1 MVLQCALDRSGGGAA
16 GAARLRRKGPAVP
29 RAHIKYI
36 SGLLLFG
43 LNGVVSSR
51 LAMPSM
57 GIVFY
62 RTLLGSLFLLLLLLL
77 KGEPL
82 RPDAPPRQAAAAV
95 LSGVS
100 MGLSWIFLYE
110 AYQRIGVGLS
120 SVAYYCGPVIVLL
133 AAPLVFRKRLTA
145 AQTACFGVV
154 FAGILLISVPDLS
167 AGSGVD
173 GPGLLCGFAS
183 ALLHALMVIFT
194 MKAPEVTGM
203 KNAALQL
210 AVSFLTVA
218 AFALFTGLLT
228 PPQGG
233 EQWLWM
239 LVLGLV
245 NTGLGC
251 YLYFSDIARLPVVT
265 VSILGYLEPMS
276 AVFFAVLLLHER
288 LSALELAGALL
299 ILAGAAVTE
308 RLRAE

>member
-1 MVLQCALDRSGGGAA
+1 M
-16 GAARLRRKGPAVP
+16 
-29 RAHIKYI
+29 
-36 SGLLLFG
+36 
-43 LNGVVSSR
+43 
-51 LAMPSM
+51 
-57 GIVFY
+57 
-62 RTLLGSLFLLLLLLL
+62 
-77 KGEPL
+77 
-82 RPDAPPRQAAAAV
+82 
-95 LSGVS
+95 
-100 MGLSWIFLYE
+100 
-110 AYQRIGVGLS
+110 
-120 SVAYYCGPVIVLL
+120 
-133 AAPLVFRKRLTA
+133 
-145 AQTACFGVV
+145 
-154 FAGILLISVPDLS
+154 
-167 AGSGVD
+167 D

-194 MKAPEVTGM
+194 MKAPEITGM

-210 AVSFLTVA
+210 TVSFFTVA
-218 AFALFTGLLT
+218 AFTGLPT

-233 EQWLWM
+233 EQRLWM

-251 YLYFSDIARLPVVT
+251 YLHFSDIARLPVVT

>member
-1 MVLQCALDRSGGGAA
+1 MRRTVLQCALDRSGGGAA

-43 LNGVVSSR
+43 LNGVASSC

-77 KGEPL
+77 KGERL
-82 RPDAPPRQAAAAV
+82 WPDAPPRQTAA
-95 LSGVS
+95 
-100 MGLSWIFLYE
+100 
-110 AYQRIGVGLS
+110 
-120 SVAYYCGPVIVLL
+120 
-133 AAPLVFRKRLTA
+133 A

-210 AVSFLTVA
+210 TVSFFTVA
-218 AFALFTGLLT
+218 AFALFTGLPT
-228 PPQGG
+228 P
-233 EQWLWM
+233 
-239 LVLGLV
+239 
-245 NTGLGC
+245 
-251 YLYFSDIARLPVVT
+251 
-265 VSILGYLEPMS
+265 
-276 AVFFAVLLLHER
+276 
-288 LSALELAGALL
+288 
-299 ILAGAAVTE
+299 
-308 RLRAE
+308 